1 MVKRSRSSLTHRTLD
16 GMLWTGGGKATRAL
30 LQILVLAVLSRLVSA
45 VDFGVLSAA
54 LVVVGLSQIFSRL
67 GLGPALV
74 QIPELEPRHLKA
86 AFTLS
91 VLTSFAWAGGL
102 WLAAPA
108 IAAFYRIDQVEP
120 VLRALVWMFPLNGIA
135 VVSGSLLQR
144 ELKFRWLAQR
154 EVASYLVGYGV
165 VGIGLAI
172 AGWGVWA
179 LVWGNLA
186 QAGVNTLL
194 LLLGRPPTFSL
205 WPDRRSLGELTY
217 FSGGFTIGRVANYLA
232 TQGDNLV
239 TGRWLG
245 AAALGIYGRAYQLMA
260 VPSMLFGDV
269 LDNVLFPSLARL
281 QEDKAR
287 LGKAYIR
294 GISLI
299 ALAMLPASVLLVVLA
314 PELIRVVLGPRWDAV
329 VQPFQILAS
338 CMLFRTSYKMSD
350 SLSRATG
357 SVYRRAW
364 RQVIYAALVI
374 GGAWIGTHWGVSGV
388 ATAVSV
394 ALLVNFISM
403 ADLSLKVCELTWG
416 RFLRAH
422 VPAFALAL
430 ISGLVAWGSVT
441 LLRQS
446 GLPAVVCLTAAGSL
460 SLLTIL
466 GLLRYRPE
474 QFLGP
479 EGAWMLQT
487 LRTYVT
493 GRFAVPP
500 VAEQG

>member
-1 MVKRSRSSLTHRTLD
+1 MVKRSGSSLTHRTLD
-16 GMLWTGGGKATRAL
+16 GMLWTGGGKAARAL

-54 LVVVGLSQIFSRL
+54 LVVIGFSQIFSRL

-74 QIPELEPRHLKA
+74 QIPELEQRHLKA

-120 VLRALVWMFPLNGIA
+120 VLRALVWMFPITGIA

-165 VGIGLAI
+165 VGVVLAS

-179 LVWGNLA
+179 LVWANLA

-194 LLLGRPPTFSL
+194 LMLGRPPSFSL
-205 WPDRRSLGELTY
+205 WPDRRSLAELSY
-217 FSGGFTIGRVANYLA
+217 FSGGFTLGRIANYLA
-232 TQGDNLV
+232 IQGDNLV

-245 AAALGIYGRAYQLMA
+245 PAALGIYGRAYQLMA
-260 VPSMLFGDV
+260 VPSTLFGDV

-281 QEDKAR
+281 QGDQTR
-287 LGKAYIR
+287 LGTAYVR
-294 GISLI
+294 GVSLI
-299 ALAMLPASVLLVVLA
+299 ALAMLPASAVLVVLS

-329 VQPFQILAS
+329 VLPFQILTS

-350 SLSRATG
+350 SLARATG

-364 RQVIYAALVI
+364 RQVLYATLVI
-374 GGAWIGTHWGVSGV
+374 GGAWIGQHWGVAGV
-388 ATAVSV
+388 AVAVSV
-394 ALLVNFISM
+394 ALVINFLSM
-403 ADLSLKVCELTWG
+403 ADLSLRLCGLNWG
-416 RFLRAH
+416 RFVRAH
-422 VPAFALAL
+422 APAFALAVL
-430 ISGLVAWGSVT
+430 CGLVAWGSVS
-441 LLRQS
+441 LLRQAE
-446 GLPAVVCLTAAGSL
+446 LPAVVRLVTAGSL
-460 SLLTIL
+460 SLLTAL

-479 EGAWMLQT
+479 EGTWMLQT
-487 LRTYVT
+487 MRTYVT
-493 GRFAVPP
+493 RRFAVSP

>member
-1 MVKRSRSSLTHRTLD
+1 MVKRSGSSLTHRTLD
-16 GMLWTGGGKATRAL
+16 GMLWTGGGKAARAL
-30 LQILVLAVLSRLVSA
+30 LQILIIAVLSRLVSA

-54 LVVVGLSQIFSRL
+54 LVVIGFSQIFARL

-74 QIPELEPRHLKA
+74 QIPDLEPRHLRA

-108 IAAFYRIDQVEP
+108 IAAFYRIPQVEP
-120 VLRALVWMFPLNGIA
+120 VLRALVWMFPLSGIA

-154 EVASYLVGYGV
+154 EVASYLFGYGV
-165 VGIGLAI
+165 VGIALAS

-186 QAGVNTLL
+186 QAGVNTAL
-194 LLLGRPPTFSL
+194 LLLGRPPSFSL

-217 FSGGFTIGRVANYLA
+217 FSGGFTIGRIANYLA

-245 AAALGIYGRAYQLMA
+245 AAALGVYGRAYQLMA

-269 LDNVLFPSLARL
+269 LDNVLFPSMARL
-281 QEDKAR
+281 QGDKAR
-287 LGKAYIR
+287 LGTAYIR

-299 ALAMLPASVLLVVLA
+299 ALAMLPASAVLVILS

-329 VQPFQILAS
+329 VLPFQILAS

-364 RQVIYAALVI
+364 RQIVYATLVI
-374 GGAWIGTHWGVSGV
+374 GGAWIGTHWGVAGV
-388 ATAVSV
+388 AAAVSI
-394 ALLVNFISM
+394 ALLVNFVSM
-403 ADLSLKVCELTWG
+403 AQLSLSVCGIKWS

-422 VPAFALAL
+422 APAFALAVL
-430 ISGLVAWGSVT
+430 SGLVAWGSVS
-441 LLRQS
+441 LLRQA
-446 GLPAVVCLTAAGSL
+446 GLPAVVRLVAAGSL
-460 SLLTIL
+460 SLLTAF

-479 EGAWMLQT
+479 EGTWMLQT
-487 LRTYVT
+487 LRTYVSR
-493 GRFAVPP
+493 RFTVPP

>member
-1 MVKRSRSSLTHRTLD
+1 MVKRSGSSLTHLTLD

-30 LQILVLAVLSRLVSA
+30 LQLVVLAVLSRLVSA

-54 LVVVGLSQIFSRL
+54 LVVIGLSQIFARL

-74 QIPELEPRHLKA
+74 QIPELEPRHLRA

-120 VLRALVWMFPLNGIA
+120 VLRALVWMFPLSGIA

-154 EVASYLVGYGV
+154 EVASYLIGYGV
-165 VGIGLAI
+165 VGIALAI
-172 AGWGVWA
+172 SGWGVWA

-186 QAGVNTLL
+186 QAAVNTLL
-194 LLLGRPPTFSL
+194 LLLGRPPLFSL
-205 WPDRRSLGELTY
+205 WPDRRSLSELTY
-217 FSGGFTIGRVANYLA
+217 FSGGFTIGRIANYLA

-281 QEDKAR
+281 QGQPAR
-287 LGKAYIR
+287 LGTAYVR

-299 ALAMLPASVLLVVLA
+299 ALAMLPASAILVVLS
-314 PELIRVVLGPRWDAV
+314 PEFIRVVLGPRWDAV
-329 VQPFQILAS
+329 VAPFQILAS

-364 RQVIYAALVI
+364 RQVVYATLVI
-374 GGAWIGTHWGVSGV
+374 VGAWIGHFWGVTGV
-388 ATAVSV
+388 AAAVSL
-394 ALLVNFISM
+394 ALVVNFVSM
-403 ADLSLKVCELTWG
+403 AQLSLSVCGLTWG

-422 VPAFALAL
+422 GPAFALAV
-430 ISGLVAWGSVT
+430 ICGLVAWGSVS
-441 LLRQS
+441 LLRQA
-446 GLPAVVCLTAAGSL
+446 GLPAVVRLVVAGSL
-460 SLLTIL
+460 SVLTGL

-479 EGAWMLQT
+479 EGTWMLQT
-487 LRTYVT
+487 LRAYVT
-493 GRFAVPP
+493 RRFAVAP